1 MPIPASLLSNCPV
14 PALPKLTTWGDG
26 ILLNLRLLDSLNECN
41 GKLRAISRIDEN
53 RASQQDA
60 FREC

>member
-1 MPIPASLLSNCPV
+1 MPASLLSECPV
-14 PALPKLTTWGDG
+14 PALPKPTTCGDS
-26 ILLNLRLLDSLNECN
+26 ILLNFRLLDSLDECN